1 MAGALKVRLQI
12 YDDETGKCL
21 GDADVQTTADLVLF
35 DDGETFQQKYERGL
49 LTGPTGPKGDTG
61 AQGPQGS
68 KGDTGAQGLQGP
80 KGDTGAQ
87 GPKGDTGAQGPAG
100 KNGENFK
107 VGLSYSTATERKLY
121 LRITS

>member
-1 MAGALKVRLQI
+1 MASALKVRLQI

-21 GDADVQTTADLVLF
+21 GDADVRTTADLVLF

-61 AQGPQGS
+61 AQGP
-68 KGDTGAQGLQGP
+68 KGN
-80 KGDTGAQ
+80 TGAQ

-100 KNGENFK
+100 KNGENFR